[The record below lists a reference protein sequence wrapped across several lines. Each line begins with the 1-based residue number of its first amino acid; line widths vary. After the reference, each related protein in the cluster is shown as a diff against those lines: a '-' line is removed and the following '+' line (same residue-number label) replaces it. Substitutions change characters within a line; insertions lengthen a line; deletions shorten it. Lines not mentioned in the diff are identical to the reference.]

1 MAYCSNCGHQL
12 LDDAK
17 FCAKCGTPVNNVVRS
32 ERKVVFEGDVH
43 KCPNCGEILNSF
55 TVECPACGYE
65 LRNARVSSGVQ
76 EFSLKLEKIEE
87 SRGAKKRLFSR
98 AAVED
103 ANINKQRISLIRNFS
118 IPNTKED
125 ILEFMILAASNIS
138 IKSDLPEPKLEESD
152 AWKAKF
158 EQAYQKA
165 EYQFGDDVE
174 FYRFQKI
181 YTQKM
186 QEIQKAHKKSVL
198 ITVACFAGVL
208 LFAISMWL
216 LLMYGG

>member
-12 LDDAK
+12 VDDAK
-17 FCAKCGTPVNNVVRS
+17 FCAKCGKPVNNVVRS

-65 LRNARVSSGVQ
+65 LRNVRVSSGVE
-76 EFSLKLEKIEE
+76 EFSLKLEKIEA
-87 SRGAKKRLFSR
+87 SRGAKKRLFSK
-98 AAVED
+98 ASVEN
-103 ANINKQRISLIRNFS
+103 ANIKKQRISFIRNFA

-125 ILEFMILAASNIS
+125 ILEFMILAASNINT
-138 IKSDLPEPKLEESD
+138 KAEPTEDEAEESD

>member
-1 MAYCSNCGHQL
+1 MRIVAFMRYCP
-12 LDDAK
+12 
-17 FCAKCGTPVNNVVRS
+17 KCGTPVNNVVRS

-65 LRNARVSSGVQ
+65 LRNVRVSSGVE
-76 EFSLKLEKIEE
+76 EFSLKLEKIEA
-87 SRGAKKRLFSR
+87 SRGAKKRLFSK
-98 AAVED
+98 ASVEN
-103 ANINKQRISLIRNFS
+103 ANIKKQRISFIRNFA

-125 ILEFMILAASNIS
+125 ILEFMILAASNINT
-138 IKSDLPEPKLEESD
+138 KAEPTEDEAEESD

-186 QEIQKAHKKSVL
+186 QEIQKVHKKSVL